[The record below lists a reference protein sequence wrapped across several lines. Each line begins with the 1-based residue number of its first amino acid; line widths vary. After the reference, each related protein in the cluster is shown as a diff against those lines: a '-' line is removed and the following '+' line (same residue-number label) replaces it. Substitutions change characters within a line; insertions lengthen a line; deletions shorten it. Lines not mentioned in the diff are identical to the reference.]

1 MDGPANYMLNL
12 PNPAA
17 AITSGVEQGMQ
28 LGLMAERGDLMKAQ
42 QAQALAQQQQT
53 QAETAGIM
61 AKQERARAFQQE
73 LGKLGAE
80 GFSAKALNELMIKYP
95 EAVEQL
101 KTPFANLSAQER
113 EASVSELQPIVAAI
127 NAGDRITAADLLDQ
141 KINAF
146 RNAGN
151 ERSAAAAEVQ
161 KNLVLH
167 GDLNAAQTSLNT
179 AVAMAMGPEKYNETF
194 GKLEDERR
202 KRMLEDST
210 NLKEYS
216 DAKIAEAKAKF
227 AELREQLEVD
237 KLKPKPMGVGGVVAK
252 PALSLKDQL
261 NTEGKLRDDFNNA
274 MKPISEMSYSFQR
287 LNAAQDDAAG
297 DLALIFNYMKMLDPG
312 SAVREG
318 EFANAQNAAG
328 VPDQIRNQWN
338 KLMSGERLNP
348 EQRNSFKAQAAK
360 IFKPYKEQ
368 GDRLRTAYTSEAKRI
383 GIEPSAIFLSA
394 PQEEQPQTA
403 PQPGPAMTPAQPRA
417 TQAAPAMT
425 PATGGG
431 GWSIVSVTKGK

>member
-1 MDGPANYMLNL
+1 MAQPFDFRLQLQDPANAVTAGLQQ
-12 PNPAA
+12 
-17 AITSGVEQGMQ
+17 GVQLAGM
-28 LGLMAERGDLMKAQ
+28 MERADLMSAQKQQTLLENQALQAKAQ
-42 QAQALAQQQQT
+42 RT
-53 QAETAGIM
+53 
-61 AKQERARAFQQE
+61 RAFQGE

-101 KTPFANLSAQER
+101 KTPFANISAQER
-113 EASVSELQPIVAAI
+113 EAKVAEIQPIVAAI
-127 NAGDRITAADLLDQ
+127 NAGDRITAGDLLDRQ
-141 KINAF
+141 VEAL
-146 RNAGN
+146 RNAGKTR
-151 ERSAAAAEVQ
+151 EAEAAEVQ
-161 KNLVLH
+161 KNLVLF

-227 AELREQLEVD
+227 AEIREQLEVD
-237 KLKPKPMGVGGVVAK
+237 KLKPKPVGAGGPAK
-252 PALSLKDQL
+252 PVLSLKDQL
-261 NTEGKLRDDFNNA
+261 STEGKLRDDFNSA

-348 EQRNSFKAQAAK
+348 TQRVSFKEQARK
-360 IFKPYKEQ
+360 IFEPYQKQ
-368 GDRLRTAYTSEAKRI
+368 GERLRTTYTSEAKRI

-394 PQEEQPQTA
+394 PQEEQPQAA
-403 PQPGPAMTPAQPRA
+403 PQPGPTMTPAQPRA

-425 PATGGG
+425 PLGDGFSLRG
-431 GWSIVSVTKGK
+431 RR

>member
-1 MDGPANYMLNL
+1 MAQPFDFRLQLQDPANAVTAGLQ
-12 PNPAA
+12 
-17 AITSGVEQGMQ
+17 QGIQ
-28 LGLMAERGDLMKAQ
+28 LGGMMERADLLAAQKQQTLLENQALQAKAQ
-42 QAQALAQQQQT
+42 RAQQ
-53 QAETAGIM
+53 
-61 AKQERARAFQQE
+61 FQGE

-80 GFSAKALNELMIKYP
+80 GFSSKSLNELMLKYP

-101 KTPFANLSAQER
+101 KTPFANLSNQER
-113 EASVSELQPIVAAI
+113 EAKVAEIMPVVSAI
-127 NAGDRITAADLLDQ
+127 NAGDRVTAGQLLDKQ
-141 KINAF
+141 VEAL
-146 RNAGN
+146 RNAGKTR
-151 ERSAAAAEVQ
+151 EADAAEVQ
-161 KNLVLH
+161 KNLVLF

-194 GKLEDERR
+194 VKLEDQRR
-202 KRMLEDST
+202 DRMLEESK

-216 DAKIAEAKAKF
+216 DAKIAEAKAEF
-227 AELREQLEVD
+227 ARVREQLEVD
-237 KLKPKPMGVGGVVAK
+237 KLKPKPVGVGGVAAK

-338 KLMSGERLNP
+338 KLKSGERLNP
-348 EQRNSFKAQAAK
+348 EQRISFKTQAAK
-360 IFKPYKEQ
+360 ILEPYKKQ
-368 GDRLRTAYTSEAKRI
+368 GERLRTTYTSEAKRI

-394 PQEEQPQTA
+394 PEEEQPQTA
-403 PQPGPAMTPAQPRA
+403 PRPGPVMTPAQPRA

-431 GWSIVSVTKGK
+431 WSIVSVTKGK

>member
-1 MDGPANYMLNL
+1 MAQPFDFRLQLPDPANAVTAGLQQ
-12 PNPAA
+12 
-17 AITSGVEQGMQ
+17 GVQ
-28 LGLMAERGDLMKAQ
+28 LGGMMERADLLAAQKQQTLLENQALQAKAQ
-42 QAQALAQQQQT
+42 
-53 QAETAGIM
+53 
-61 AKQERARAFQQE
+61 RAREFQGE

-113 EASVSELQPIVAAI
+113 EAKVAEVMPIVSAI
-127 NAGDRITAADLLDQ
+127 NAGDRITAGDLLDRQ
-141 KINAF
+141 VEAL
-146 RNAGN
+146 RNAGKTR
-151 ERSAAAAEVQ
+151 EADAAEVQ
-161 KNLVLH
+161 KNLVLY

-179 AVAMAMGPEKYNETF
+179 SVAMAMGPEKYNETF
-194 GKLEDERR
+194 GKQEDERR
-202 KRMLEDST
+202 KRMLEEST

-227 AELREQLEVD
+227 AEIREQLEVD
-237 KLKPKPMGVGGVVAK
+237 KLKPKPMGVGGAAAK

-338 KLMSGERLNP
+338 KLKSGERLNP
-348 EQRNSFKAQAAK
+348 EQRNSFKTQAAK

-368 GDRLRTAYTSEAKRI
+368 GDRLRTTYTSEAKRI

-394 PQEEQPQTA
+394 PQEEQPQAA

-425 PATGGG
+425 PASGGG

>member
-1 MDGPANYMLNL
+1 
-12 PNPAA
+12 
-17 AITSGVEQGMQ
+17 
-28 LGLMAERGDLMKAQ
+28 
-42 QAQALAQQQQT
+42 
-53 QAETAGIM
+53 
-61 AKQERARAFQQE
+61 
-73 LGKLGAE
+73 
-80 GFSAKALNELMIKYP
+80 MIKYP

-101 KTPFANLSAQER
+101 KTPFANISAQER
-113 EASVSELQPIVAAI
+113 EAKVAEIQPIVAAV
-127 NAGDRITAADLLDQ
+127 NAGDRITAGDLLDRQ
-141 KINAF
+141 VEAL
-146 RNAGN
+146 RNAGKTR
-151 ERSAAAAEVQ
+151 EADAAEVQ
-161 KNLVLH
+161 KNLVLF

-237 KLKPKPMGVGGVVAK
+237 KLKPKPMGAGGPAT
-252 PALSLKDQL
+252 PALSLKDQIG
-261 NTEGKLRDDFNNA
+261 TEGKLRDDFNSA

-328 VPDQIRNQWN
+328 IPDQIRNQWN
-338 KLMSGERLNP
+338 KLVSGERLNP
-348 EQRNSFKAQAAK
+348 GQRASFKTQAEK
-360 IFKPYKEQ
+360 IYEPYKKQ
-368 GDRLRTAYTSEAKRI
+368 GERLRTTYTSEARRI

-394 PQEEQPQTA
+394 PQEEQPQTT
-403 PQPGPAMTPAQPRA
+403 PQGISMTPAQPRA
-417 TQAAPAMT
+417 TQTAPAMT
-425 PATGGG
+425 PATSGG

>member
-1 MDGPANYMLNL
+1 MVQPLNQPLNYMLNV
-12 PNPAA
+12 PNPAEA
-17 AITSGVEQGMQ
+17 VTSGLQQGVQ
-28 LGLMAERGDLMKAQ
+28 LASMMERADALAAQKQQTLLENQALQAKAQ
-42 QAQALAQQQQT
+42 RAQQ
-53 QAETAGIM
+53 
-61 AKQERARAFQQE
+61 FQGE

-95 EAVEQL
+95 EAVDQL

-113 EASVSELQPIVAAI
+113 EAAVSELQPVVAAI

-141 KINAF
+141 KIAAF

-151 ERSAAAAEVQ
+151 ERSAAATEVQ
-161 KNLVLH
+161 KNLVLF

-237 KLKPKPMGVGGVVAK
+237 KLKPKPVGAGGPAK

-261 NTEGKLRDDFNNA
+261 STEGKLRDDFNSA

-348 EQRNSFKAQAAK
+348 TQRSSFKEQARK
-360 IFKPYKEQ
+360 IFEPYQKQ
-368 GDRLRTAYTSEAKRI
+368 GERLRTTYTSEAKRI

-394 PQEEQPQTA
+394 PQEEQPQAA
-403 PQPGPAMTPAQPRA
+403 PQPGQTMTPAQPRA

-425 PATGGG
+425 PLGDGFSLRG
-431 GWSIVSVTKGK
+431 RR

>member
-1 MDGPANYMLNL
+1 MAQPFDFRLQLQDPANAVTAGLQQ
-12 PNPAA
+12 
-17 AITSGVEQGMQ
+17 GVQLAGMMERSD
-28 LGLMAERGDLMKAQ
+28 LMAAQRRQTEIENQALQAKAQ
-42 QAQALAQQQQT
+42 RAQQ
-53 QAETAGIM
+53 
-61 AKQERARAFQQE
+61 FQGD

-113 EASVSELQPIVAAI
+113 EAKVAEVMPIVSAI
-127 NAGDRITAADLLDQ
+127 NAGDRITAGDLLDRQ
-141 KINAF
+141 VEAL
-146 RNAGN
+146 RNAGKTR
-151 ERSAAAAEVQ
+151 EADAAEVQ
-161 KNLVLH
+161 KNLVLY

-179 AVAMAMGPEKYNETF
+179 SMAMAMGPEKYNETF
-194 GKLEDERR
+194 VKQEDERR

-210 NLKEYS
+210 NLKEYA

-227 AELREQLEVD
+227 AETREQLEVD
-237 KLKPKPMGVGGVVAK
+237 KLKPKPMGVGGPAK

-261 NTEGKLRDDFNNA
+261 STEGKLRDDFNSA

-338 KLMSGERLNP
+338 KLKSGERLNP
-348 EQRNSFKAQAAK
+348 EQRNSFKTQAAK

-394 PQEEQPQTA
+394 PQEEQPQAA
-403 PQPGPAMTPAQPRA
+403 PQPGPAMTPTQPRA

>member
-1 MDGPANYMLNL
+1 MAQPFDFRLQL
-12 PNPAA
+12 PDPAA
-17 AITSGVEQGMQ
+17 AVTGGLQQGIQ
-28 LGLMAERGDLMKAQ
+28 LGSMMERADLMAAQRQQTELENQALQAKAQ
-42 QAQALAQQQQT
+42 RAQQ
-53 QAETAGIM
+53 
-61 AKQERARAFQQE
+61 FHQE

-80 GFSAKALNELMIKYP
+80 GFSAKALNELMVKYP

-101 KTPFANLSAQER
+101 KTPFANLSTQER
-113 EASVSELQPIVAAI
+113 EAKVSEIQPVVAAL
-127 NAGDRITAADLLDQ
+127 NAGDRVTASELMQRQVDAL
-141 KINAF
+141 
-146 RNAGN
+146 RNAGKDR
-151 ERSAAAAEVQ
+151 EADAAETQ
-161 KNLVLH
+161 RNLILH

-179 AVAMAMGPEKYNETF
+179 SVAMAMGPEKYNETF
-194 GKLEDERR
+194 GKLEEERR

-237 KLKPKPMGVGGVVAK
+237 KLKPKPMGVGGGAAK

-261 NTEGKLRDDFNNA
+261 NTEGKLRDDFNSA
-274 MKPISEMSYSFQR
+274 MKPINEMNYSFQR

-328 VPDQIRNQWN
+328 IPDQIRNQWN
-338 KLMSGERLNP
+338 KLVSGERLNP
-348 EQRNSFKAQAAK
+348 GQRASFKTQAEK
-360 IFKPYKEQ
+360 IYEPYKKQ
-368 GDRLRTAYTSEAKRI
+368 GERLRTTYTSEAKRI

-394 PQEEQPQTA
+394 PQEDQAKAA
-403 PQPGPAMTPAQPRA
+403 PQGAPMTPAQPQT
-417 TQAAPAMT
+417 TQAAPMT
-425 PATGGG
+425 PAAGGG
-431 GWSIVSVTKGK
+431 GWSIVNVTKGK